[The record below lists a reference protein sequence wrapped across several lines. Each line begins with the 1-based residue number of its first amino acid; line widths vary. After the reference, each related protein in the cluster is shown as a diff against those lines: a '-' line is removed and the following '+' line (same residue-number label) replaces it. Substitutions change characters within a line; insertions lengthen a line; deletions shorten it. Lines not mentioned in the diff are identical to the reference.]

1 MARGLVCHSQSA
13 RRAMGAKRAP
23 GESGSA
29 AFGGRRHMLDRNVL
43 RMRLVQADV
52 LVLAKMPIML
62 LMAIHSGIGVQ
73 RLRFAIS
80 LDDRRLC
87 GLVHRSLR
95 GLARRAGKR
104 RRGENGN
111 GNERCGNG
119 LEHGCLLLLSA
130 PWDLRAFPVGRP
142 GSPIMQAT
150 LAAA

>member
-43 RMRLVQADV
+43 RLRLVQADV
-52 LVLAKMPIML
+52 LVVAVMPIML
-62 LMAIHSGIGVQ
+62 VMAVHPCIGVQ
-73 RLRFAIS
+73 HLRLAIG

-87 GLVHRSLR
+87 GLVPRSLR

-104 RRGENGN
+104 WRGENGN

-119 LEHGCLLLLSA
+119 LEHGCLLLLWCPLGPA
-130 PWDLRAFPVGRP
+130 G
-142 GSPIMQAT
+142 I
-150 LAAA
+150 